1 MRKICERRDYN
12 NIVLECYGVEE
23 LGIEFNYIKFIFF
36 MIISSDFSGV
46 FMSDNKIVVD
56 KMIMFFMF
64 VGDFISLLG
73 DFVVIELFRE
83 EDYME
88 IEMYNG
94 VYFNLNLEYFINM
107 VKILIEYLFSF
118 LIFQIRDLNEM
129 YDELDDVDMYYIFYG
144 KKECLFRFKKN
155 NFK

>member
-1 MRKICERRDYN
+1 MREICERRDYN

-118 LIFQIRDLNEM
+118 LIF
-129 YDELDDVDMYYIFYG
+129 
-144 KKECLFRFKKN
+144 
-155 NFK
+155 